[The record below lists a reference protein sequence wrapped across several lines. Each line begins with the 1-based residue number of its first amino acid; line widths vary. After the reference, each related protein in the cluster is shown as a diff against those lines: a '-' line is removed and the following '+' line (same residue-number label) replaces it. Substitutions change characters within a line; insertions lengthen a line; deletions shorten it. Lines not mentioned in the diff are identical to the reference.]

1 MSTTSGRVALVTGAG
16 QGLGRATAEA
26 LHASGHHIIAVDR
39 DLEKATATANALGG
53 EAIACDVS
61 DRTAVAALAASIPD
75 GVDVLVNNAG
85 IWRYGPLLTSDP
97 ADIEDV
103 LRVNLMGTLWCSL
116 AFAPAMAKR
125 GGGAM
130 VNLSSAAAAQR
141 AQGVSI
147 YPVSKAAIEA
157 LTQQLAVELAPQ
169 GIRVNAVAP
178 GMILT
183 EGTSNAHKGGDRGKM
198 VPLGYV
204 GAPTD
209 IAAAI
214 HWLCSAEARYV
225 TGQILHVDGGITCG
239 RAPT

>member
-1 MSTTSGRVALVTGAG
+1 MSHQRVALITGAG
-16 QGLGRATAEA
+16 QGLGRATAQA

-39 DLEKATATANALGG
+39 DETRAKATAHLLDG
-53 EAIACDVS
+53 EARACDVS
-61 DRTAVAALAASIPD
+61 DRHAVAELAASIPD

-85 IWRYGPLLTSDP
+85 IWRYGPLLASDP

-103 LRVNLMGTLWCSL
+103 LQVNLMGTLWCSL
-116 AFAPAMAKR
+116 AFAPGMAQR
-125 GGGAM
+125 GGGAI
-130 VNLSSAAAAQR
+130 VNLSSAAASQR

-157 LTQQLAVELAPQ
+157 FTQQLAVELAPQ

-183 EGTSNAHKGGDRGKM
+183 EGTSNAHAGLDRGKL

-209 IAAAI
+209 IAQAI
-214 HWLCSAEARYV
+214 DWLCSQQSRYV
-225 TGQILHVDGGITCG
+225 TGQILHVDGGITSG
-239 RAPT
+239 RGPS